1 MESLAITRSSVLS
14 TSSYSSSFSNNF
26 SASIREPKARRSV
39 ETALAHRWP
48 ISLPSPLVLAWL
60 LQKQLRQQTGIKR
73 GIEMGQ
79 RFGAGW
85 KKVRRHPG
93 RNEQP
98 QRRSGE
104 IDPAAAICPDRK

>member
-1 MESLAITRSSVLS
+1 
-14 TSSYSSSFSNNF
+14 
-26 SASIREPKARRSV
+26 
-39 ETALAHRWP
+39 
-48 ISLPSPLVLAWL
+48 
-60 LQKQLRQQTGIKR
+60 
-73 GIEMGQ
+73 MGQ